1 MRSLSLSLSLS
12 PYSMHKTEQHECPNY
27 DSAALLV
34 VGSLPHFAQICTRH
48 DNKHARIMILHHGC
62 EGPVVWGQTC
72 SYHRFVAYYVH
83 FFHFVST
90 CSMARRT
97 PTSVHTL
104 SQFC

>member
-62 EGPVVWGQTC
+62 EGPVV
-72 SYHRFVAYYVH
+72 
-83 FFHFVST
+83 
-90 CSMARRT
+90 
-97 PTSVHTL
+97 
-104 SQFC
+104 